1 MTIPQTFMDDQAMV
15 ERVLAHVRAGTTD
28 LGDEVWREPVENYRS
43 EERFQREI
51 ALLRRLP
58 VPFCPSAALREPGA
72 FVARSAAGAP
82 ILAVRGEGGQ
92 VRAFRNACRH
102 RGAEVASGTGC
113 ARTFVCPYHGWTYG
127 LDGRLQRV
135 HQESGFPD
143 LDKGAHGLVPVRAQ
157 ERSGIVFVTQ
167 SEEADEHDPGEGLP
181 ELIGQDQEV
190 IDTHDNETDVNWKIS
205 IEGAIE
211 GYHIRFGH
219 PDTFYPYGYD
229 NLNIVEHCGRNS
241 RVTFPFR
248 RIEKLADVPAAERQI
263 EGRVTYVYHLFPNA
277 LVTVLSHHTILVVLE
292 PIAPGRTRSVAY
304 SLAHT
309 GGDAAA
315 AETAKR
321 DASFVT
327 QTGAPEDR
335 ALAESVQRNVASE
348 ANEFFTFGHFESAIV
363 HFHKNLQAALDESER
378 GRSEA

>member
-1 MTIPQTFMDDQAMV
+1 MPGFMSDQDVV
-15 ERVLAHVRAGTTD
+15 ERVLSHVRDGTTD
-28 LGDEVWREPVENYRS
+28 EGDAVWREPVEHYRS
-43 EERFQREI
+43 EERLQREL

-72 FVARSAAGAP
+72 YLARQAAGVP
-82 ILAVRGEGGQ
+82 ILAVRGKDGT

-113 ARTFVCPYHGWTYG
+113 AKAFVCPYHGWTYG
-127 LDGRLQRV
+127 LDGRLARV
-135 HQESGFPD
+135 QHKRGFPG
-143 LDKGAHGLVPVRAQ
+143 LDEDTHGLVPVLAQ
-157 ERSGIVFVTQ
+157 ERSGIVFITQ
-167 SEEADEHDPGEGLP
+167 SGQPSERDPGEGLP
-181 ELIGQDQEV
+181 DLIAADQDLLES
-190 IDTHDNETDVNWKIS
+190 HDNEADCNWKVS
-205 IEGAIE
+205 IEGSIE

-219 PDTFYPYGYD
+219 PKTFYPYGYD
-229 NLNIVEHCGRNS
+229 NLNVVEHSGRHS

-248 RIEKLADVPAAERQI
+248 RIEKLADVPPAERRI

-292 PIAPGRTRSVAY
+292 PVAPGRTRNVAY

-309 GGDAAA
+309 GGDPAA

-321 DASFVT
+321 DAQFVT

-335 ALAESVQRNVASE
+335 ALVESIQRTME
-348 ANEFFTFGHFESAIV
+348 GGANECFTFGHFESAIV
-363 HFHKNLQAALDESER
+363 HFHRNLHAALEEMDAR
-378 GRSEA
+378 A